1 MARALMR
8 PRRQEAAARRHPL
21 GWSRARHRCPLV
33 AALLAAGVLAACG
46 PAAPPIRDVFFSLE
60 PEVAVQPSPRPIT
73 ATLQVGQLAARGF
86 LGGREIV
93 FRTAEEPLRAQRHND
108 LLWEEAPAR
117 ALSQN
122 LADALREVGIFA
134 FVVTIAERSRAD
146 WLLQGELTR
155 FEHRPTDKPPK
166 VMAAFN
172 LTLVRNS
179 DRKSRFSKG
188 YEGIEPTTGTE
199 PEAIAHA
206 FNRLTARLIDQVVRD
221 IQALAPR
228 LQITQS
234 QVTPERA
241 P

>member
-1 MARALMR
+1 MVRALTLDKAGWQSGR
-8 PRRQEAAARRHPL
+8 RRHAL
-21 GWSRARHRCPLV
+21 
-33 AALLAAGVLAACG
+33 AAMLLAASTLAACG

-60 PEVAVQPSPRPIT
+60 PEVEVPPSPRPIT

-93 FRTAEEPLRAQRHND
+93 FRTADQPLQVQRHHD

-117 ALSQN
+117 AISQS
-122 LADALREVGIFA
+122 LADALRDAGIFA

-155 FEHRPTDKPPK
+155 FEERPTGQTPK
-166 VMAAFN
+166 VVAAFN

-179 DRKSRFSKG
+179 DRKSRFSNSYAG
-188 YEGIEPTTGTE
+188 EEPTGGTE
-199 PEAIAHA
+199 PEAMARA

-228 LQITQS
+228 LAVAQAPNAS
-234 QVTPERA
+234 EPTP
-241 P
+241 